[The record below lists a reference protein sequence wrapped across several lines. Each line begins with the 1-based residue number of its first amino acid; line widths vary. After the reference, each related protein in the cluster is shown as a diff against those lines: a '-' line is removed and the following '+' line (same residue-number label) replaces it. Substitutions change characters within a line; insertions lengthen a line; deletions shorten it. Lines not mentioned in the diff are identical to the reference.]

1 MIFSPLTAQTWGS
14 HFIGIINKQKNV
26 IIAIEYKSIRI
37 TDRTSISWIF
47 PTRRRNRNVEG
58 VLCFH
63 SLDEMTKLMFP
74 QLNLCSLTLTESKL
88 CRSHLFG
95 MVPSPFPSKYP
106 AESSWKPLQDLP
118 FVILYISH
126 LFVILSLTIVY
137 GIPSLLRK
145 SPQEIHV
152 TLTGEEKQ
160 LDKSSNHNT
169 EISFIFG
176 VIFLIS
182 VSSILSMAWVYVTS
196 TMATKIVMFSLTSVI
211 LVNVIG
217 GVGLFAFGKLFG
229 GFTLLMIALFSFLFF
244 LYVRSRIEFV
254 AANLKVACKAL
265 MAMPYILGWS
275 FFVLFIQVH
284 SHSPIFSF
292 EPFLF
297 SRSSGVSSGQLR
309 SMEWRQMNLFY
320 QLRKALIPMT

>member
-1 MIFSPLTAQTWGS
+1 
-14 HFIGIINKQKNV
+14 
-26 IIAIEYKSIRI
+26 
-37 TDRTSISWIF
+37 
-47 PTRRRNRNVEG
+47 
-58 VLCFH
+58 
-63 SLDEMTKLMFP
+63 
-74 QLNLCSLTLTESKL
+74 
-88 CRSHLFG
+88 

-145 SPQEIHV
+145 SPEEIHV
-152 TLTGEEKQ
+152 TSTGEEKQ
-160 LDKSSNHNT
+160 LDNSSKHST

-176 VIFLIS
+176 VIFLIF
-182 VSSILSMAWVYVTS
+182 VSSILSMAWVYITS

-284 SHSPIFSF
+284 SHSPFSF
-292 EPFLF
+292 LF
-297 SRSSGVSSGQLR
+297 
-309 SMEWRQMNLFY
+309 
-320 QLRKALIPMT
+320 